1 MSTFIKFDGKKSSDF
16 GLKIINDIEFSST
29 SYDVETIEVP
39 GRDGVLLKDNQRLK
53 PVKREFPMKITMSR
67 DGKNWSSH
75 GILIISIL
83 LHLLSHLT
91 LRNCLGILVR

>member
-53 PVKREFPMKITMSR
+53 PVKREFPMKINTVERLST
-67 DGKNWSSH
+67 SE
-75 GILIISIL
+75 IAISDWL
-83 LHLLSHLT
+83 NVKGWKELELSW
-91 LRNCLGILVR
+91 